1 MCHTEPLVLLQ
12 EKEKGRHLLSSIERF
27 SDQQLPTL
35 LLSPHRRPRFGFPVG
50 SWTHRPH
57 SPPPPAHINVFGV
70 FNRSYQNR
78 FSTSWCTRSWSTCCP
93 PSCLPSCTGAA
104 PQGRLRSQSQSF
116 EMMMW
121 ALTFSVQW
129 LLFLGWEELKTTS
142 WNVTGEQS
150 QVLNHTTLSFCTPVK
165 ENRELVNKWWIT
177 YMSFKNNL
185 CVMSPV

>member
-104 PQGRLRSQSQSF
+104 LQGRLRSQTQRF

-142 WNVTGEQS
+142 WNVTGA
-150 QVLNHTTLSFCTPVK
+150 VAG
-165 ENRELVNKWWIT
+165 
-177 YMSFKNNL
+177 FKSYNSL
-185 CVMSPV
+185 ILYTCERKSRIGE